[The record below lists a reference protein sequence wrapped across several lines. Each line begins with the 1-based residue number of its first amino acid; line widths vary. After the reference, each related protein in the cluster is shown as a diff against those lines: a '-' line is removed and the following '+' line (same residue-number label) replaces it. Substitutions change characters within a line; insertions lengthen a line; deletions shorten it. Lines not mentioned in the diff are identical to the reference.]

1 LRVND
6 PQAFCERICLK
17 IGHYLLVLYKKELL
31 HMNVDFFQDD
41 NGFLWLFLCRD
52 IVIREPV
59 IKDNSNTTQSKLKS
73 QPSKEIKEKKHPK

>member
-1 LRVND
+1 
-6 PQAFCERICLK
+6 
-17 IGHYLLVLYKKELL
+17 
-31 HMNVDFFQDD
+31 MNVDFFQDD